1 MPDESIAERATRKI
15 IASLHPKQR
24 QVSLDAGR
32 RVNALVG
39 RGGGKTTG
47 ARARLVMKALRLYK
61 AKLVYV
67 ATTRQQAGELMWY
80 PLKDLLDNLEIKA
93 TFNETERKC
102 TFDLTGATIRLV
114 GADDKREID
123 KLRGQSFHE
132 VQIDEAASYPPGL
145 LEALLFRVV
154 GPRLGDLDGCIVA
167 FGTPGHV
174 LSGPFYD
181 ATRPG
186 SEQHRPFE
194 ERHLPEFD
202 GWQRWSSHHWTLQDG
217 ARSIPAM
224 GRLWAEALREKEA
237 NGWGDDNP
245 IWMREYLGRWA
256 ADDTAAMFR
265 YRAHVD
271 GAAFNQWDPERI
283 GPHKI
288 AKLPPGEWLFG
299 YGMDPGTRDP
309 LAINVFAVNPADP
322 ERKVLHV
329 FGFDRRDMYARTIA
343 ELLIGEAAVGQVAR
357 GEGVPDNIAGLFGA
371 TGWPVEARAD
381 VAGQGEGLLNEL
393 ANVYGIRFLA
403 AQKRDKFSNIEVVNG
418 QLVDGRLMVLKG
430 SKLEEQMSS
439 LQWRPDEYGNLKEDK
454 GARNDHTD
462 SCLYI
467 VPELLKLFEGRTQPQ
482 PSHRVPSA
490 RTSLM
495 GDDAE
500 VDDRAGGEFQSL
512 LGTDSY
518 DDLWG

>member
-1 MPDESIAERATRKI
+1 VSDEDFVERACRKI

-24 QVSLDAGR
+24 QFALDQGR

-47 ARARLVMKALRLYK
+47 ARARLAMKALRLYK

-80 PLKDLLDNLEIKA
+80 PLKDLLDNLGVAA

-102 TFDLTGATIRLV
+102 TIGRTGATIRLV

-132 VQIDEAASYPPGL
+132 VQIDEAASYPTGL
-145 LEALLFRVV
+145 LEALMFRVV
-154 GPRLGDLDGCIVA
+154 GPRLGDLDGCIVM
-167 FGTPGHV
+167 FGTPGHI

-181 ATRPG
+181 STRPG
-186 SEQHRPFE
+186 SDSHRPFE
-194 ERHLPEFD
+194 ERHLPEYD
-202 GWQRWSSHHWTLQDG
+202 GWQRWSSHSWTLQDG

-224 GRLWAEALREKEA
+224 GRLWSEAQREKEA
-237 NGWGDDNP
+237 NGWSDDNP

-256 ADDTAAMFR
+256 ADDTSAMFR
-265 YRAHVD
+265 YRAHVE
-271 GAAFNQWDPERI
+271 GVAWNQWDPERV
-283 GPHKI
+283 GPYKI
-288 AKLPPGEWLFG
+288 ASLPPGDWLYG

-322 ERKVLHV
+322 DRKIFHV

-343 ELLIGEAAVGQVAR
+343 ELLIGEDAIKQVAR
-357 GEGVPDNIAGLFGA
+357 GDGLPDSIGGLYAA

-381 VAGQGEGLLNEL
+381 IAGQGEGLLNEL
-393 ANVYGIRFLA
+393 ANVYGIRFLP

-418 QLVDGRLMVLKG
+418 QLVDGKLMILKG
-430 SKLEEQMSS
+430 SKLEEQMTS
-439 LQWRPDEYGNLKEDK
+439 LQWRPDEYGNLREDK

-467 VPELLKLFEGRTQPQ
+467 VPELLKLFEGRQAAQPT
-482 PSHRVPSA
+482 HRVPSA
-490 RTSLM
+490 RTSLL

-500 VDDRAGGEFQSL
+500 VDDRGGGEFSSL